1 MLFTNRSNY
10 NNEDIIC
17 ILVIDGLNIYSKVQ
31 YIVRLMF
38 LLIMAIISS
47 L

>member
-17 ILVIDGLNIYSKVQ
+17 ILVIDGLNIYGKD
-31 YIVRLMF
+31 
-38 LLIMAIISS
+38 
-47 L
+47 